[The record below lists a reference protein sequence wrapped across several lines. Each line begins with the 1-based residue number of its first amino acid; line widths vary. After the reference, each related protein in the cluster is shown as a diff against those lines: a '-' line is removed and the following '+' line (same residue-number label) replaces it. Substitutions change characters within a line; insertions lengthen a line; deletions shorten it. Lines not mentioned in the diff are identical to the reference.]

1 MLLNRVFREFVE
13 LGASSDGRSVE
24 PPRTSL
30 RGTGALCGYRE
41 RRVMRFQV
49 LDIIFNPPHPV
60 TGEEVAPSDRLNRV
74 VELAVLAEELGID
87 SFSVGE
93 RHAGPVL
100 SSAPT
105 VVLGAIA
112 QATDRILLSTGVT
125 VLSLLDPIRVAEDF
139 GTIDQLSRGRLE
151 IVIGK
156 GNEVLQYPLLGLD
169 IAKQYEYLTENYELL
184 KLLISEEN
192 VKWVGTHRP
201 SLEDATTL
209 PRPYDGPFRIW
220 HGSATSFQAVELAAK
235 WGDPIVTANAF
246 QPRENYKVLI
256 DHYREQ
262 YLAYGHD
269 PSKAYVGS
277 GSGGLFLADTTEQA
291 IEEFRPIYEGAV
303 AQADKRKHDPKAVGK
318 STSFRTI
325 EEAVDRGPALVGSS
339 ERVAE
344 KIIDY
349 HQSYGHD
356 FQSVSVNHVLD
367 FEHQKD
373 TLRRFAE
380 EVIPLVKAELSTTL
394 WTSADKDRAKGFTAV
409 D

>member
-1 MLLNRVFREFVE
+1 
-13 LGASSDGRSVE
+13 
-24 PPRTSL
+24 
-30 RGTGALCGYRE
+30 
-41 RRVMRFQV
+41 MRFQV

-192 VKWVGTHRP
+192 VKWGGNAPAFARGRD
-201 SLEDATTL
+201 DATASFR
-209 PRPYDGPFRIW
+209 RPVP
-220 HGSATSFQAVELAAK
+220 
-235 WGDPIVTANAF
+235 
-246 QPRENYKVLI
+246 
-256 DHYREQ
+256 
-262 YLAYGHD
+262 YLARIGYLVRGRRTRGE
-269 PSKAYVGS
+269 VG
-277 GSGGLFLADTTEQA
+277 
-291 IEEFRPIYEGAV
+291 RPHRHR
-303 AQADKRKHDPKAVGK
+303 QRL
-318 STSFRTI
+318 
-325 EEAVDRGPALVGSS
+325 PAS
-339 ERVAE
+339 
-344 KIIDY
+344 
-349 HQSYGHD
+349 
-356 FQSVSVNHVLD
+356 
-367 FEHQKD
+367 
-373 TLRRFAE
+373 
-380 EVIPLVKAELSTTL
+380 
-394 WTSADKDRAKGFTAV
+394 
-409 D
+409 

>member
-1 MLLNRVFREFVE
+1 M
-13 LGASSDGRSVE
+13 SRS
-24 PPRTSL
+24 
-30 RGTGALCGYRE
+30 
-41 RRVMRFQV
+41 
-49 LDIIFNPPHPV
+49 
-60 TGEEVAPSDRLNRV
+60 
-74 VELAVLAEELGID
+74 
-87 SFSVGE
+87 
-93 RHAGPVL
+93 
-100 SSAPT
+100 
-105 VVLGAIA
+105 
-112 QATDRILLSTGVT
+112 
-125 VLSLLDPIRVAEDF
+125 LSLLDPIRVAEDF

-209 PRPYDGPFRIW
+209 PRPFDGPFRIW
-220 HGSATSFQAVELAAK
+220 HGSATSFEAVELAAK

-269 PSKAYVGS
+269 PGQGVCRVRVRADCSSPTRPSRPSKSSVRSTKAPLRRPTNASTIPKRSESRQASGPSRKPSTVGRHWS
-277 GSGGLFLADTTEQA
+277 GLRSES
-291 IEEFRPIYEGAV
+291 P
-303 AQADKRKHDPKAVGK
+303 RK
-318 STSFRTI
+318 I
-325 EEAVDRGPALVGSS
+325 L
-339 ERVAE
+339 
-344 KIIDY
+344 DY
-349 HQSYGHD
+349 HESYGHD

-367 FEHQKD
+367 FEQQKD